1 MITTLLLDIGGTVFI
16 KKPDG
21 IGMINPA
28 IVYLNNNIPSSI
40 KVVIL
45 SDTDMFDIPELLQ
58 KTFPELKYDDIYT
71 KMMYPWI
78 DKTTSETYLKVC
90 ELIGKNPSECVLIDN
105 LPEFRSAAEHV
116 GIKTY
121 NIGQNSIEEFLKS
134 LK

>member
-1 MITTLLLDIGGTVFI
+1 MTTSLLLDIGGTVFI

-28 IVYLNNNIPSSI
+28 IVYLNKYIPSSI

-78 DKTTSETYLKVC
+78 DKTNPETYLKAC

-105 LPEFRSAAEHV
+105 LPEFRSAAERV
-116 GIKTY
+116 GIKTF
-121 NIGQNSIEEFLKS
+121 NIDQNSIEGFLES

>member
-1 MITTLLLDIGGTVFI
+1 MTTTLLLDIGGTVFI

-71 KMMYPWI
+71 KIMYKWI
-78 DKTTSETYLKVC
+78 DKTKPKTYLKVC
-90 ELIGKNPSECVLIDN
+90 ALIGKNPSECVLIDN
-105 LPEFRSAAEHV
+105 LPEFRSAAERV

-121 NIGQNSIEEFLKS
+121 DVNQDSVKYFLES